1 MAGRRDGPIA
11 LKAVPFP
18 ADKSAGAPLTVT
30 PPKGSALPSPMTITE
45 LQDETLRTSLCLM
58 RVLENKQM
66 GMHAGEYRAAAA
78 ELSGALRALAIDD
91 LRLVARSM
99 MPVLC
104 ELAENVLFERG
115 HRLVLGGSAERERA
129 LQVSEALLARV

>member
-1 MAGRRDGPIA
+1 MAM
-11 LKAVPFP
+11 
-18 ADKSAGAPLTVT
+18 
-30 PPKGSALPSPMTITE
+30 PPKGSALPSHLSITE

-78 ELSGALRALAIDD
+78 ELSGALRALPIDD

-99 MPVLC
+99 LPVLC
-104 ELAENVLFERG
+104 ELAENVLFERA
-115 HRLVLGGSAERERA
+115 HRLVLGGASERERA
-129 LQVSEALLARV
+129 LEVSAALLARI

>member
-1 MAGRRDGPIA
+1 M
-11 LKAVPFP
+11 
-18 ADKSAGAPLTVT
+18 VT
-30 PPKGSALPSPMTITE
+30 LPKGTALPPALTITG

-104 ELAENVLFERG
+104 ELAENVLFERA
-115 HRLVLGGSAERERA
+115 HRLVLGGGAERERA

>member
-1 MAGRRDGPIA
+1 MR
-11 LKAVPFP
+11 
-18 ADKSAGAPLTVT
+18 SPL
-30 PPKGSALPSPMTITE
+30 TITE

-58 RVLENKQM
+58 RVLETKQM
-66 GMHAGEYRAAAA
+66 HMHAGEYRAAAA

-104 ELAENVLFERG
+104 DLAENELFERG
-115 HRLVLGGSAERERA
+115 QRLVLGGACERERA
-129 LQVSEALLARV
+129 LEVSAALLARI